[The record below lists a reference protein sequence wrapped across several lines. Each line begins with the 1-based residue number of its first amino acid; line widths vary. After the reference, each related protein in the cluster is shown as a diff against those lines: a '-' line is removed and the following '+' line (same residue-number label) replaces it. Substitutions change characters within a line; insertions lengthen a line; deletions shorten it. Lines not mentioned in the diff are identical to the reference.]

1 MTKNEFISRLRARLS
16 GLPKDEIEERLAF
29 YSETID
35 DRIEDGL
42 TEEEA
47 VADLG
52 DVDDIAAQIIAE
64 TPLVKIV
71 KDKIKPKRK
80 LRAWEI
86 VLIAVGAPLWLPLA
100 VAALAVI
107 LAIVVSVWS
116 VVVSLWSVFA
126 SVAASGAACVALGV
140 CLIVFGK
147 VYFGI
152 AAIGM
157 GLFCAGLSIFIFL
170 GCKAATR
177 GMALLTKGAIIGIK
191 NCFVKREAR

>member
-1 MTKNEFISRLRARLS
+1 MTKNEFISRLRAELA

-42 TEEEA
+42 AEEEA

-86 VLIAVGAPLWLPLA
+86 VLIAAGFPVWLPLMI
-100 VAALAVI
+100 AAIAVI
-107 LAIVVSVWS
+107 LALYAVVWS
-116 VVVSLWSVFA
+116 VMIALWAVFTA
-126 SVAASGAACVALGV
+126 IAASALGCIALGV

-147 VYFGI
+147 VYIGI
-152 AAIGM
+152 ASIGIGM
-157 GLFCAGLSIFIFL
+157 FLAGLSIFAFL
-170 GCKAATR
+170 GCVAATK
-177 GMALLTKGAIIGIK
+177 GIVILTKKIIIGIK
-191 NCFVKREAR
+191 NSFVKKEAE